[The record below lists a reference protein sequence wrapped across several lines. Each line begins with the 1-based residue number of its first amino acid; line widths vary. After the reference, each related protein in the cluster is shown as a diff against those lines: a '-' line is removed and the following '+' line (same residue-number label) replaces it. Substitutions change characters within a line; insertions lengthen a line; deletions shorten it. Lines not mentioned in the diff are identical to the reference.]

1 MTFDDCVYVCLLLLS
16 LCLGPLMR
24 RSRKSRSVLSSLFG
38 FSMAFAATGLTI
50 WHSTATVLGFIIFMA
65 ICPPKFLHYVAVLWC
80 FGYLG
85 FFRTCHH
92 FGFAPNPPVANAVQL
107 LITLRLIGV
116 AFEIADSW
124 RVDHQLSGM
133 DNTASVA
140 ERERLTLVK
149 ELKNVDVSP
158 LNLMCYAYCYIGLF
172 TGPYYKYRTFQDF
185 IDWPSLAPAIPT
197 DQLLQQLQ
205 EAPFFGVSYLILS
218 YFYTVDYV
226 HTADFY
232 ERPFS
237 YRFFYMMVIFLV
249 FRLRIYFAW
258 KVAECVCIAA
268 GLGAY
273 PRVSEPASGEGPT
286 NLVALKSWLLKYK
299 ESGQAASESS
309 HGQRASAAVT
319 QQKPIRPQPTNTG
332 PVVGKYSPCHSPAVT
347 LTAQSDAGYDF
358 MTINNISVWGCEF
371 TPTVREGMRSW
382 NRSVQYWLAT
392 NFNKRCPGGR
402 LIRNVWTMLVSAYWH
417 GIHPGYYLSFLT
429 VPLALIAESTLAQM
443 INTFGRSL
451 PSGTLP
457 FVSWVIKMRVFEYCA
472 MGFLLLDAEATLAY
486 WHSIGYCVHI
496 FLISL
501 IVVGF
506 LVNRFVPP
514 PIYSA
519 YRNILANQAQHRVE
533 ETKALLRANR
543 L

>member
-1 MTFDDCVYVCLLLLS
+1 MGSAECTANHPFTSANVVDLAYLKCSTY
-16 LCLGPLMR
+16 R
-24 RSRKSRSVLSSLFG
+24 FRSVNKCANGFVRFSLFPH
-38 FSMAFAATGLTI
+38 L
-50 WHSTATVLGFIIFMA
+50 
-65 ICPPKFLHYVAVLWC
+65 
-80 FGYLG
+80 
-85 FFRTCHH
+85 
-92 FGFAPNPPVANAVQL
+92 VQ
-107 LITLRLIGV
+107 
-116 AFEIADSW
+116 
-124 RVDHQLSGM
+124 
-133 DNTASVA
+133 
-140 ERERLTLVK
+140 
-149 ELKNVDVSP
+149 
-158 LNLMCYAYCYIGLF
+158 

-218 YFYTVDYV
+218 YFYTVDETDDPLRVLRFHYEVDGATLSVEKLKEAFFVFRFRSYKCIIDVSDLNQRNDGFNFVRILRTVMLENDGTAYV

-402 LIRNVWTMLVSAYWH
+402 LIRSNLAVDGPDSGCQSSAGFALVKRDRTTEFVSIVLCYRNVWTMLVSAYWH